1 MPPTSASRSAARTPE
16 AHAHSGHAPSRTP
29 HPDTDHA
36 MRTTT
41 PTVAV
46 MLAAA
51 LLAACERARYVET
64 GSPEGIITV
73 NDVDFQD
80 ILKASS
86 GMLESLAE
94 TGVLKTARHKPAQ
107 LIMGDVVND
116 TSSRFDVGELTYRMR
131 EQLVNS
137 GQATVVTTF
146 GNTPEDKQAQEV
158 LRREKFL
165 KGETAEPLPD
175 PDFSLTGKITQV
187 KRSAGD
193 TKQATYTFR
202 LTLTN
207 LRTGLEAWTKTV
219 DMTKLGNRNAVGF

>member
-1 MPPTSASRSAARTPE
+1 
-16 AHAHSGHAPSRTP
+16 
-29 HPDTDHA
+29 
-36 MRTTT
+36 MRTIA
-41 PTVAV
+41 PAA
-46 MLAAA
+46 MLLAAIGSTA
-51 LLAACERARYVET
+51 MPACERARYVET
-64 GSPEGIITV
+64 GSPEGIISV

-94 TGVLKTARHKPAQ
+94 TGVLKTAKRKPAQ
-107 LIMGDVVND
+107 LIIGEVVND

-131 EQLVNS
+131 EQLVNT
-137 GQATVVTTF
+137 GQAAVVTTF
-146 GNTPEDKQAQEV
+146 GNSPEDKQAQEV

>member
-1 MPPTSASRSAARTPE
+1 MRNTTIAASLSL
-16 AHAHSGHAPSRTP
+16 
-29 HPDTDHA
+29 
-36 MRTTT
+36 
-41 PTVAV
+41 AV
-46 MLAAA
+46 LS
-51 LLAACERARYVET
+51 LAACERARYVET
-64 GSPEGIITV
+64 GSPEGIISV

-86 GMLESLAE
+86 GMLESLGE

-107 LIMGDVVND
+107 LIIGDIVND

-137 GQATVVTTF
+137 GQAAVVTTF

-187 KRSAGD
+187 KRTAGD

-207 LRTGLEAWTKTV
+207 LRTGIEAWTKTV
-219 DMTKLGNRNAVGF
+219 DMTKLGNKNAVGF

>member
-1 MPPTSASRSAARTPE
+1 MRTIATAATIASAAVL
-16 AHAHSGHAPSRTP
+16 A
-29 HPDTDHA
+29 
-36 MRTTT
+36 
-41 PTVAV
+41 
-46 MLAAA
+46 LAAA
-51 LLAACERARYVET
+51 GCERARYVET
-64 GSPEGIITV
+64 GSPEGIISV
-73 NDVDFQD
+73 GDVDFQD

-94 TGVLKTARHKPAQ
+94 TGVLKTARQKPAQ
-107 LIMGDVVND
+107 LIIGEIVND

-137 GQATVVTTF
+137 GQAAVVTTF
-146 GNTPEDKQAQEV
+146 GTSPEDKQAQEV

-165 KGETAEPLPD
+165 KGETSEPLPD

-187 KRSAGD
+187 KRTAGN

-207 LRTGLEAWTKTV
+207 LRSGLEAWTKTV

>member
-1 MPPTSASRSAARTPE
+1 
-16 AHAHSGHAPSRTP
+16 
-29 HPDTDHA
+29 
-36 MRTTT
+36 MRTRSIIVLL
-41 PTVAV
+41 PI
-46 MLAAA
+46 A
-51 LLAACERARYVET
+51 LLAPIACERARYVDT

-73 NDVDFQD
+73 GNVDMQD

-94 TGVLKTARHKPAQ
+94 TGVLKTAKNKPAQ
-107 LIMGDVVND
+107 LVMGEIVND
-116 TSSRFDVGELTYRMR
+116 TSSRLDVGEMTYRMR

-137 GQATVVTTF
+137 GQAAVVTTF

-193 TKQATYTFR
+193 TKQVTYTFR

-207 LRTGLEAWTKTV
+207 LRSGLEVWTKTV
-219 DMTKLGNRNAVGF
+219 DMTKLGNKNAVGF

>member
-1 MPPTSASRSAARTPE
+1 MNILRHPAVLVAS
-16 AHAHSGHAPSRTP
+16 
-29 HPDTDHA
+29 
-36 MRTTT
+36 
-41 PTVAV
+41 
-46 MLAAA
+46 LAAI
-51 LLAACERARYVET
+51 AAPAGCERARYVET
-64 GSPEGIITV
+64 GSPEGIISV

-94 TGVLKTARHKPAQ
+94 TGVLKTARNSPAQ
-107 LIMGDVVND
+107 LVLGDVVND

-131 EQLVNS
+131 EQLVNT
-137 GQATVVTTF
+137 GQAAVVTTF
-146 GNTPEDKQAQEV
+146 GNAPEDRQAQEV

-165 KGETAEPLPD
+165 KGETSQPLPD

-219 DMTKLGNRNAVGF
+219 DMTKLGNKNAVGF

>member
-1 MPPTSASRSAARTPE
+1 MRNAIAPAAF
-16 AHAHSGHAPSRTP
+16 
-29 HPDTDHA
+29 
-36 MRTTT
+36 
-41 PTVAV
+41 
-46 MLAAA
+46 
-51 LLAACERARYVET
+51 LLALSACALPACERARYVET
-64 GSPEGIITV
+64 GSPEGIISV

-94 TGVLKTARHKPAQ
+94 TGVLKTAKRKPAQ
-107 LIMGDVVND
+107 LIIGEVVND

-131 EQLVNS
+131 EQLVNT
-137 GQATVVTTF
+137 GQAAVVTTF
-146 GNTPEDKQAQEV
+146 GNSPEDKQAQEV

-207 LRTGLEAWTKTV
+207 LRTGLEAGTKTV

>member
-1 MPPTSASRSAARTPE
+1 
-16 AHAHSGHAPSRTP
+16 
-29 HPDTDHA
+29 
-36 MRTTT
+36 MRTTIAT
-41 PTVAV
+41 AAV
-46 MLAAA
+46 LLAAFAA
-51 LLAACERARYVET
+51 LPACERARYVET
-64 GSPEGIITV
+64 GSPEGIISV

-94 TGVLKTARHKPAQ
+94 TGVLKTAKHKPAQ

-146 GNTPEDKQAQEV
+146 GNSPEDKQAQEV